1 MIIDTSYFLNKS
13 VFIPNV
19 VNQPNIGGNNPNKT
33 DVLKQEIDEKEAKLL
48 ISALGFEQHKELSE
62 QFNTDGSWKTDALQK
77 WKYLT
82 EGKTLENGKRWNG
95 LRYSYGSKKISIIA
109 YYVYFYFLSGDFST
123 YTATGIQ
130 IANAENS
137 ETQTPNQKQSE
148 AWNTFVKMYN
158 GSNLCGR
165 NYNFFQNWNGIGMQ
179 WNGSNGQSNEVSLYE
194 FLSAY
199 PEDYDLSFFKRETI
213 INAWN
218 L

>member
-48 ISALGFEQHKELSE
+48 ISALGFEQYKELSE
-62 QFNTDGSWKTDALQK
+62 QFNSAGSFKDSALQK
-77 WKYLT
+77 WKDLT

-165 NYNFFQNWNGIGMQ
+165 DYNFFQNWNGIGMQ

>member
-48 ISALGFEQHKELSE
+48 ISALGFEQYKELSE
-62 QFNTDGSWKTDALQK
+62 QFNTDGSLKTGALQK
-77 WKYLT
+77 WKDLT

-130 IANAENS
+130 VANAENS

-158 GSNLCGR
+158 GSDLCGR

-194 FLSAY
+194 FLSDY
-199 PEDYDLSFFKRETI
+199 PEDYDLSFFKRETV

>member
-33 DVLKQEIDEKEAKLL
+33 DVLKQEIDEKESKLL
-48 ISALGFEQHKELSE
+48 ISALGYDQYKELYE
-62 QFNTDGSWKTDALQK
+62 QFNSDGTFKDDALLK
-77 WKYLT
+77 WKELT
-82 EGKTLENGKRWNG
+82 EGKTLENRKRWNG

-137 ETQTPNQKQSE
+137 ETQTPNQKQTE
-148 AWNTFVKMYN
+148 AWNAFVKMYN
-158 GSNLCGR
+158 GSNLCVR

-179 WNGSNGQSNEVSLYE
+179 WNGSNGESNEVSLYE

-199 PEDYDLSFFKRETI
+199 PEDYDLSFFKRETV

>member
-19 VNQPNIGGNNPNKT
+19 INQPNIGGNNPNKT

-48 ISALGFEQHKELSE
+48 ISALGFEQYSELIS
-62 QFNTDGSWKTDALQK
+62 QFEINGELKPSALQK
-77 WKYLT
+77 WIDLT
-82 EGKTLENGKRWNG
+82 NGKTLENGKRWNG
-95 LRYSYGSKKISIIA
+95 LRYSYGSKKISLIA

-123 YTATGIQ
+123 YTTTGIQ

-137 ETQTPNQKQSE
+137 ENQIPNEKQSK

-158 GSNLCGR
+158 GSNICGR

-179 WNGSNGQSNEVSLYE
+179 WNGSNGESNEVSLYE
-194 FLSAY
+194 FISAY
-199 PEDYDLSFFKRETI
+199 PEDYNLSFFKRETI